1 MNQDS
6 FLDMVLPK
14 LVRWLFILVV
24 IVGISAVDIY
34 KKQKG
39 SRPAN
44 KNIVTVKINSP
55 LALTQ
60 ERSETGT
67 KYNFVSVF
75 IDQTERFFHPIIVQA
90 ANRYQVDPVLI
101 KAIIMAESE
110 YNPRAISKNGAIG
123 LMQLMPDTAETLGV
137 EDSFNPEHN
146 IDGGVRYFKQLM
158 NQFDGNVKL
167 ALAAYNAGSSSVRFY
182 QGIPPFK
189 ATHFFIEKVF
199 NFFHIYKNWQATE
212 MGRA

>member
-6 FLDMVLPK
+6 LLDMVLQN
-14 LVRWLFILVV
+14 LVRWSFILVV
-24 IVGISAVDIY
+24 IAGISDVGIY

-39 SRPAN
+39 LRQAN
-44 KNIVTVKINSP
+44 KNIVIVKINSP
-55 LALTQ
+55 LVLTQ

-90 ANRYQVDPVLI
+90 ANRYQVDPALI

-167 ALAAYNAGSSSVRFY
+167 ALAAYNARQQQCQVLSGDS
-182 QGIPPFK
+182 
-189 ATHFFIEKVF
+189 AL
-199 NFFHIYKNWQATE
+199 
-212 MGRA
+212 